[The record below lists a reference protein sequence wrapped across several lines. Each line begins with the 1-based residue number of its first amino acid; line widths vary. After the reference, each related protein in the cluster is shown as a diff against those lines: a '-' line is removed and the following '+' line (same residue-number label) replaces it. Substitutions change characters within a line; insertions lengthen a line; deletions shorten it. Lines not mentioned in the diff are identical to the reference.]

1 MILENPPCI
10 AYAHLIGG
18 FFYALN
24 DIYTQGGR
32 NTIYINRDILDN
44 IVSIIFDRATY
55 KTTKNQEKI
64 RKTNYLVQNQE
75 ITTIRVNKGI

>member
-1 MILENPPCI
+1 MNPTSRYTPT
-10 AYAHLIGG
+10 YSVG
-18 FFYALN
+18 FFMPLM
-24 DIYTQGGR
+24 IFILQGGR